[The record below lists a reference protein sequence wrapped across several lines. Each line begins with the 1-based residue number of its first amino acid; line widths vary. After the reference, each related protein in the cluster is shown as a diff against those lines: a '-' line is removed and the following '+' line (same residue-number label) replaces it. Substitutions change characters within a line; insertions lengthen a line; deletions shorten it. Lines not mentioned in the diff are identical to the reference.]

1 MALKTRSYIP
11 DSLSHHFF
19 NFISTNKTM
28 ELAYNKIMD
37 VMNHRNDKNDADV
50 CDSAGLVNQLD
61 IFHYRTALAAFSFR
75 TSLLANGLEG
85 GNCESSYA
93 CKLPF
98 VCGKS
103 SGKCVETTLSKHN

>member
-1 MALKTRSYIP
+1 MFFTIEPRL
-11 DSLSHHFF
+11 LHF
-19 NFISTNKTM
+19 
-28 ELAYNKIMD
+28 
-37 VMNHRNDKNDADV
+37 H
-50 CDSAGLVNQLD
+50 
-61 IFHYRTALAAFSFR
+61 FR

-103 SGKCVETTLSKHN
+103 SGKCVETTLSNTIDKAYAALVEMEYVALMSHGLTTMTW